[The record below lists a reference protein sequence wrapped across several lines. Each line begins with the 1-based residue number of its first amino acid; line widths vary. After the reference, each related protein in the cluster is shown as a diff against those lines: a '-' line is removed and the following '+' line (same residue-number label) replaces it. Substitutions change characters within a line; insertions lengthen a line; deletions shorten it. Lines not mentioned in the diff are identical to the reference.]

1 MAPTWLDQLER
12 NLEERLD
19 AFLRSNPDQDRLL
32 QEQHLQ
38 DRQSDLCRRRDQMQL
53 QARDLRRQ
61 LLSLAEQV
69 QAWGARSDKAHDAG
83 ADDLAQRAKDHVST
97 LMNQGR
103 VLWTELDRLGQSFK
117 DLDRQISDLNQQASQ
132 QSGQRSLDEDWALFE
147 AHQELE
153 ELRRRQGF
161 S

>member
-38 DRQSDLCRRRDQMQL
+38 DRQRDLGRRRDQMQL

-69 QAWGARSDKAHDAG
+69 QAWGARSRKARDAG
-83 ADDLAQRAKDHVST
+83 ANDLAKRAEKHVAS

-103 VLWTELDRLGQSFK
+103 DLWTELNGLGQSFQE
-117 DLDRQISDLNQQASQ
+117 LDHQISDLNQQASQ

-153 ELRRRQGF
+153 ELRRRQGL